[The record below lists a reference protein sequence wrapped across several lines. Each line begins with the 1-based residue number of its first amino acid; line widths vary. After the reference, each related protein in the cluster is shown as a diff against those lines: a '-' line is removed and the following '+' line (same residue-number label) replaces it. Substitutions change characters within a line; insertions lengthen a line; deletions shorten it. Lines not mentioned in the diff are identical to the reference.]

1 MTFKQMRVAD
11 KIGMI
16 LIFGGLLPA
25 IFPIIGIY
33 IPNIVLSNACFFAWM
48 TWEIIINGGKKE
60 LFKLKNNY
68 PVLVMLL
75 MYFLSLLM
83 GNDIL
88 GNRYMNL
95 SVVYF
100 GGVIFTYYKD
110 KNSLFVIKYVLIMLT
125 PFLGFTT
132 MKTLAA
138 LLSNPYI
145 SRSIKSGLESAE
157 ILRQGISGYSLI
169 YMLAALAPI
178 LLFLFLQSEKIVYKF
193 ISILIYV
200 LCFITVV
207 VSNYFTAL
215 ICVIVSSILLIV
227 LYCILKKNFLQL
239 ILFALV
245 SLFILVFWSSIIESV
260 ISLISSLSPD
270 GKTAMRLNEMS
281 GDLFGGLS
289 EEMSGDRWPTMKH
302 SIEMFLQNP
311 LFGVL
316 LKDNSGG
323 NILTGIGQHSHILDT
338 FAIWGGPLG
347 IINTIIIFRVFKREC
362 FVGRGIMLT
371 LPVVVCLLIIWGFN
385 NCTNSVA
392 VVVYLLYPY
401 IYNSYFS
408 QRR

>member
-1 MTFKQMRVAD
+1 MRVAD

-270 GKTAMRLNEMS
+270 GKTAMR
-281 GDLFGGLS
+281 
-289 EEMSGDRWPTMKH
+289 
-302 SIEMFLQNP
+302 
-311 LFGVL
+311 
-316 LKDNSGG
+316 
-323 NILTGIGQHSHILDT
+323 
-338 FAIWGGPLG
+338 
-347 IINTIIIFRVFKREC
+347 
-362 FVGRGIMLT
+362 
-371 LPVVVCLLIIWGFN
+371 
-385 NCTNSVA
+385 
-392 VVVYLLYPY
+392 
-401 IYNSYFS
+401 
-408 QRR
+408 